1 MTNRKK
7 PPGRG
12 TRRRPAQVV
21 GRVQTGLRIERRVLG
36 VLKALA
42 DLNDLTLGDL
52 VEGIV
57 LHALDGKLA
66 FSERTLEK
74 VGALRKIFELD
85 LTAADSHLLVERAPE
100 RAKAKRS

>member
-1 MTNRKK
+1 MTNHKK
-7 PPGRG
+7 PTARG
-12 TRRRPAQVV
+12 TRRRIE
-21 GRVQTGLRIERRVLG
+21 RVQTGLRIERRLLG

-74 VGALRKIFELD
+74 IGSLRKIFGLD
-85 LTAADSHLLVERAPE
+85 LSSADSHLLVERAPE
-100 RAKAKRS
+100 RTKARRS

>member
-1 MTNRKK
+1 MTSRPKK
-7 PPGRG
+7 ARAP
-12 TRRRPAQVV
+12 RRRIE
-21 GRVQTGLRIERRVLG
+21 RVQTGLRVERRILG

-57 LHALDGKLA
+57 LHALDGKLP

-74 VGALRKIFELD
+74 IASLRKIFELD
-85 LTAADSHLLVERAPE
+85 LTSTDSHLLVERSPE
-100 RAKAKRS
+100 RATARRS